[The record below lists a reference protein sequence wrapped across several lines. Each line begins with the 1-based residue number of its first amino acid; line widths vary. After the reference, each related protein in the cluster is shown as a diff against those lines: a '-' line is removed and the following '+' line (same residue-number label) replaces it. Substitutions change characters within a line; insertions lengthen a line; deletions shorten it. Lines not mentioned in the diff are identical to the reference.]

1 MPKRITIALL
11 IVMAASPAVAESI
24 FPIAVPGECYDLAQR
39 EGVPL
44 VISNKY
50 EAAKAKYKLARL
62 REGDPLVHECREAVK
77 RARMRAVQASK

>member
-1 MPKRITIALL
+1 MPKRIPIALL

-24 FPIAVPGECYDLAQR
+24 FPIVVPGECYDLAQR

-44 VISNKY
+44 VLANKY

-62 REGDPLVHECREAVK
+62 RKGDPMVHECREAVA
-77 RARMRAVQASK
+77 RARTRAAQASK